1 MKQHFL
7 ALTLAVLSVA
17 PVAAQTTS
25 STDAPSAT
33 ANIMASNPEDIAA
46 KLQDFGYRAELTKD
60 EQGDPKIKSSAGGAN
75 FSIYFYG
82 CEKNIDCTAIQL
94 SSGFDLETGTTLEVV
109 NDWNANKRYG
119 KVYLDDEKD
128 PYIEMDIE
136 LEGEGIPVET
146 FRMNMETWDKIVADF
161 QTHIDW

>member
-1 MKQHFL
+1 MKRHFF
-7 ALTLAVLSVA
+7 AMVLTLASTA
-17 PVAAQTTS
+17 SAFAQTTV
-25 STDAPSAT
+25 
-33 ANIMASNPEDIAA
+33 NIMASNPEQVAA
-46 KLQDFGYRAELTKD
+46 ALQTFGYRAELTKD
-60 EQGDPKIKSSAGGAN
+60 DQGDPKIKSSAGGAN

-82 CEKNIDCTAIQL
+82 CDKNINCSSIQL
-94 SSGFDLETGTTLEVV
+94 SSGFDLETGTTLDLINE
-109 NDWNANKRYG
+109 WNANKRFG

-136 LEGEGIPVET
+136 MEGAGIPEET